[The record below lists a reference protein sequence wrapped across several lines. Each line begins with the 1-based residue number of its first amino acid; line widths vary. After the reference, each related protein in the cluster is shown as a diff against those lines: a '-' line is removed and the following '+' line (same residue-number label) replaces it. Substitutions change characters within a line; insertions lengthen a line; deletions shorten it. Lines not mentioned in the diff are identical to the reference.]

1 VAEALIKIAPDIS
14 VFMPQQQQPFTV
26 SAPQQ
31 SSGSGPFS
39 TIGGLVGMG
48 GTALGV
54 FGPLGPAAGAA
65 VGGLID
71 RF

>member
-1 VAEALIKIAPDIS
+1 
-14 VFMPQQQQPFTV
+14 MPPQDQPFTAQ
-26 SAPQQ
+26 APQ
-31 SSGSGPFS
+31 SGNGGLGS